1 MGLLITEST
10 LVPELG
16 ISLSGVVLSFGG
28 NYQLFKHKLANV
40 YTILA
45 SYCIWI
51 NQDSYNAKGQPI
63 VREIRKQ
70 LDTTSYPSN
79 PLQLLYDDLKLT
91 YPNATDIFEF

>member
-16 ISLSGVVLSFGG
+16 INLSGFVLSFRGS
-28 NYQLFKHKLANV
+28 YQLFKHQNV
-40 YTILA
+40 NAYTILA
-45 SYCIWI
+45 SYCIWL

-63 VREIRKQ
+63 VREIRKH
-70 LDTTSYPSN
+70 LDSALYPSN

-91 YPNATDIFEF
+91 YPNATDILE